1 MSTSQIKCCKDCERR
16 TPGLGCHD
24 RCEVYKNEKKKM
36 EELKEKINSEKRL
49 KNDWMEFRM
58 DSIKK
63 STRKKHPER

>member
-1 MSTSQIKCCKDCERR
+1 
-16 TPGLGCHD
+16 
-24 RCEVYKNEKKKM
+24 M

-49 KNDWMEFRM
+49 KNDWMAFRM

>member
-1 MSTSQIKCCKDCERR
+1 MIIFNGIKCCKDCGDRVS
-16 TPGLGCHD
+16 GCHD
-24 RCEVYKNEKKKM
+24 RCDKYKHEKQQM